1 MAIPQTF
8 FNLFPT
14 WIGVYGLTL
23 VMFLISIFLFYNRV
37 IRHIVNSEFKLEYSD
52 LTQRIKNV
60 VINGIGQKKVL
71 KRKMLDHLR
80 LPIILL

>member
-14 WIGVYGLTL
+14 WIGVYGLTS
-23 VMFLISIFLFYNRV
+23 VMFFISIFLFYNRV

-60 VINGIGQKKVL
+60 Y
-71 KRKMLDHLR
+71 
-80 LPIILL
+80 

>member
-14 WIGVYGLTL
+14 WIGVYGLTS
-23 VMFLISIFLFYNRV
+23 VMFFISIFLFYNRV

-71 KRKMLDHLR
+71 KRTTIKSD
-80 LPIILL
+80 